1 MITLRE
7 PYIERRFVR
16 EVERAGGRAL
26 KWVSPGNRGVPDRIV
41 LLPHGRV
48 VFVELKRPGGKL
60 EPLQERWARILKEM
74 GHTVYKI
81 ESVEEIQS
89 FIDEVSK
96 NK

>member
-1 MITLRE
+1 MRE
-7 PYIERRFVR
+7 SDIERRFIR

-41 LLPHGRV
+41 LLPRGRV

-60 EPLQERWARILKEM
+60 GPLQERWARILKEM

>member
-1 MITLRE
+1 MRE
-7 PYIERRFVR
+7 SYIERRFVR
-16 EVERAGGRAL
+16 EVERVGGRAL

-41 LLPHGRV
+41 LLPRGRL